1 MAKAVESNYK
11 VTIAR
16 VSRELSVKERIQLKD
31 LSDTIKL
38 DKATQVEP
46 VIIDVD
52 YYATLDIHN
61 EKSDDKDYKNYV
73 VVAKDGT
80 RYVTGSQSFITAFE
94 GVADEISD
102 SDEDVEFSIK
112 VYRLPSKNRE
122 GKEFITCSLV

>member
-1 MAKAVESNYK
+1 MAKAVEANYK
-11 VTIAR
+11 VTIVN
-16 VSRELSVKERIQLKD
+16 VSRDLSVKERIQLKD
-31 LSDTIKL
+31 LSETIKL

-80 RYVTGSQSFITAFE
+80 RYATGSQSFITAFE
-94 GVADEISD
+94 GIADEISG
-102 SDEDVEFSIK
+102 EDVEFSIK

>member
-1 MAKAVESNYK
+1 MAKTVEANYK
-11 VTIAR
+11 VTITS

-31 LSDTIKL
+31 LSDVVKL

-80 RYVTGSQSFITAFE
+80 RYVTGSQSFITAFSNI
-94 GVADEISD
+94 VDEITGENID
-102 SDEDVEFSIK
+102 LTIK
-112 VYRLPSKNRE
+112 VFRLPSKNRE
-122 GKEFITCSLV
+122 GKDFITCSLV

>member
-1 MAKAVESNYK
+1 MAKAVEANYK
-11 VTIAR
+11 VTITS

-31 LSDTIKL
+31 LSDTVKL

-46 VIIDVD
+46 VTINVD

-73 VVAKDGT
+73 VVDKDGT

-94 GVADEISD
+94 NIVDEIGGEEID
-102 SDEDVEFSIK
+102 LAIK

>member
-1 MAKAVESNYK
+1 MAKTVETNYK
-11 VTIAR
+11 VTITS

-31 LSDTIKL
+31 LSDVVKL

-46 VIIDVD
+46 VVVNVD

-94 GVADEISD
+94 NIVDEIAG
-102 SDEDVEFSIK
+102 EDIDLTIK
-112 VYRLPSKNRE
+112 IFRLPSKNRE
-122 GKEFITCSLV
+122 GKDFITCSLV